1 MDLSGIEQAS
11 GLSRGDL
18 GELRALLDVHA
29 AHAARNRELEDFYD
43 GKRPPCDI
51 GIEVVPPGV
60 DPGVRCDWAR
70 KAVTS
75 VSERVRM
82 DGFAF
87 DGEYEDEGLAA
98 CARRSR
104 LVSEFNRHVAS
115 ELVHGCMFATVNRD
129 DGGRAYVRLHSAS
142 TSAAIWDS
150 YHGRI
155 GSGLVVADARRT
167 EWSPTAPVPVL
178 VNMHLPGAVV
188 VLRRASS
195 SEWSSERRE
204 FDLDRPMMEAFT
216 YRATGTRPFGETR
229 ITPAVRYLVDEVNR
243 TLRYMAVSSAFYA
256 RPQKYV
262 LGLNDEQF
270 DAMMADKWQTYIGSV
285 LLGTVNEETGS
296 APTVGQL
303 ASASPQPYI
312 DALQAYGKL
321 FSGATGVPLNSLGIV
336 QDNPSSAEAITAQR
350 EDVCTAAEDCIES
363 NRESMCEVALLAM
376 AVEADASPDDLTDEQ
391 RSVVPK
397 FSDPQRT
404 SRAARGDYAVKV
416 AGAAPE
422 YPSTSQ
428 FWRDL
433 GYGEQETSEI
443 LRSIRYAQ
451 AQSAM
456 AAAVSQEQPVLVTEA
471 AGIEGAMG

>member
-11 GLSRGDL
+11 GLSRVDL
-18 GELRALLDVHA
+18 EELRALLDVHA

-43 GKRPPCDI
+43 GKRPPRDI

-82 DGFAF
+82 DGFVF

-150 YHGRI
+150 YHGRL

-167 EWSPTAPVPVL
+167 GWSPTTPVPVL

-336 QDNPSSAEAITAQR
+336 QDNPSSAEAIAAQR

-363 NRESMCEVALLAM
+363 NRESMREVALLAM
-376 AVEADASPDDLTDEQ
+376 AVESDASPEDLSEEQ

-397 FSDPQRT
+397 FKNPLHPNAATQADSMTKMISALPWLADSDVALEEYGFADDKIQR
-404 SRAARGDYAVKV
+404 
-416 AGAAPE
+416 
-422 YPSTSQ
+422 
-428 FWRDL
+428 
-433 GYGEQETSEI
+433 
-443 LRSIRYAQ
+443 LRSDRAR
-451 AQSAM
+451 AR
-456 AAAVSQEQPVLVTEA
+456 SQQIISSVLSTPAE
-471 AGIEGAMG
+471 EG